1 MTHNL
6 RSMVVIAV
14 AMLPAS
20 RWKNAAL
27 RRLGWRVGHN
37 VELGPCLVIRID
49 DAQIGDGARVG
60 PFNVFRDLARL
71 EFGEGV
77 LLGQWNWLSASRH
90 MRDEGGPGSLEVGAQ
105 SSITSRHYVDC
116 TGGVRIGAYTTIAG
130 ERSTFVTHGISWVS
144 SDQTYDS
151 IEIGDFCL
159 LSSNVQVTPGTSV
172 ADRIVVGM
180 GSTIA
185 GNLSEPGLYVQPR
198 AVLVKRDL
206 DGQYFERQLG
216 SVDSVRPRS

>member
-1 MTHNL
+1 M
-6 RSMVVIAV
+6 MIIAL

-27 RRLGWRVGHN
+27 RRLGWRIGRR

-49 DAQIGDGARVG
+49 EVQISDRARVG

-71 EFGEGV
+71 DLGEGV
-77 LLGQWNWLSASRH
+77 LIGQWNWFSASSH
-90 MRDEGGPGSLEVGAQ
+90 MRHAGGPGTLELGPQ

-116 TGGVRIGAYTTIAG
+116 TGGVRVGAYSTIAG

-159 LSSNVQVTPGTSV
+159 LSSNVQVAPGTSV
-172 ADRIVVGM
+172 GDRIVVGM

-185 GNLSEPGLYVQPR
+185 GKLTEPGLYVQPR
-198 AVLVKRDL
+198 AALVKRDL
-206 DGQYFERQLG
+206 AGQYFERQLG
-216 SVDSVRPRS
+216 SVASVRPRS